1 MIRFLVHFSTDGVR
15 IEIEAGSS
23 EPLPM
28 TMCFLAWFGVLQ
40 GHAQKQHFGTSMAT
54 NVVGNSIESPTWRHL
69 VMGTSC
75 SFLFIWRSH
84 MKYFLTYYMVGCKK
98 NWKKSACRSSKS
110 QGAQWSGGCPRCPG
124 NDLQKKI
131 RVEHAFPDSQPW
143 CVETYWY
150 NQI

>member
-1 MIRFLVHFSTDGVR
+1 
-15 IEIEAGSS
+15 
-23 EPLPM
+23 
-28 TMCFLAWFGVLQ
+28 
-40 GHAQKQHFGTSMAT
+40 MAT

-84 MKYFLTYYMVGCKK
+84 MKYFLTYYMVGCEK

-143 CVETYWY
+143 CVETYWH